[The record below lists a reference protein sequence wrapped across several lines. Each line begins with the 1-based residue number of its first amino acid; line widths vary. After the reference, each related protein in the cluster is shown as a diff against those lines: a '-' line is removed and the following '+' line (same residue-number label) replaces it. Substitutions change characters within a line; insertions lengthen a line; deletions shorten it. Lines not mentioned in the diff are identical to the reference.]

1 MICSGIHGKG
11 HCTWHSSKNGQ
22 NHFILCIWR
31 WYAVGFM
38 ARDTV
43 HDIQVKMAAPHWWQI
58 KLIFLWFWN
67 YCTFEDQIYLCTFYE
82 HHKTIANNI
91 MDKILFKIT
100 QNISQVTFSR
110 KPDDSTCAELYF
122 FWRGISMTIMHQIK
136 TEMDIEFRVFI
147 RTNTFVCNHW
157 TLHLSTVLVAII

>member
-1 MICSGIHGKG
+1 MIVKCWLIVQWWIVKCSHGTV
-11 HCTWHSSKNGQ
+11 HYNYSQWTVLYVTAFVVEQIQYQ

-110 KPDDSTCAELYF
+110 KPDDITCAELYF
-122 FWRGISMTIMHQIK
+122 FGGGFPWQLCTKSKQRWI
-136 TEMDIEFRVFI
+136 
-147 RTNTFVCNHW
+147 
-157 TLHLSTVLVAII
+157 